1 MKNRKQ
7 LLLILV
13 MLAYSFAVTSC
24 TRRTEPPTKQQPE
37 VSQKT
42 ASSVIGAVAPQDID
56 KKGTEVGTVEF
67 VVRDPEF
74 AQDGPSPYVSIEKP
88 SESIRFM
95 DKPDEIV
102 VQDRELC
109 IIVDYPVTGVW
120 EFKIPSA
127 HPTGFTRAELAKEI
141 SRIYHAVYAEEE
153 RTTKIKII
161 PIERREK
168 VLNRNK
174 TDGKYGIWGHDI
186 GDLVLYRVELRR
198 HANGKMYALLGID
211 S

>member
-7 LLLILV
+7 LLSIFVILAFPFV
-13 MLAYSFAVTSC
+13 VTSC
-24 TRRTEPPTKQQPE
+24 NRRTETPTMQQPAMP
-37 VSQKT
+37 VKT
-42 ASSVIGAVAPQDID
+42 VSSVIGAAALQDID
-56 KKGTEVGTVEF
+56 KKGTVIGIVEF

-74 AQDGPSPYVSIEKP
+74 AQDGPSPYVSIENP
-88 SESIRFM
+88 SKSIQFM

-109 IIVDYPVTGVW
+109 IIVDYPVTGGW
-120 EFKIPSA
+120 EFNITSA
-127 HPTGFTRAELAKEI
+127 HPTGFTRSELVKEI

-161 PIERREK
+161 PFERREK
-168 VLNRNK
+168 VINRNK

-186 GDLVLYRVELRR
+186 GDLALNMVEVRK
-198 HANGKMYALLGID
+198 HANGKLYALLGID